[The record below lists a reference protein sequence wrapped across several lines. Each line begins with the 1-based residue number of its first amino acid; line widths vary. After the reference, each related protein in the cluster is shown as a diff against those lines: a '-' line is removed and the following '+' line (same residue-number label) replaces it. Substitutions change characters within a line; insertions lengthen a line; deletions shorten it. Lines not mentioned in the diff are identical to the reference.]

1 MDHVYNSKVARMS
14 IISIIPYSG
23 AEHKA
28 DEKEETKVNMGQS
41 DQIEGGDREEVQG
54 DGSTPL
60 CICCVV
66 FLMLSIVS
74 VIVLGIVSTG
84 WYLVTL

>member
-1 MDHVYNSKVARMS
+1 MDHVYNSKVAR
-14 IISIIPYSG
+14 IYNPIFRRG
-23 AEHKA
+23 AQSRRERRDEGEH
-28 DEKEETKVNMGQS
+28 GS

>member
-23 AEHKA
+23 GEHKA

-41 DQIEGGDREEVQG
+41 DQIREKIGRRSREMG
-54 DGSTPL
+54 RR
-60 CICCVV
+60 
-66 FLMLSIVS
+66 LSASAVWS
-74 VIVLGIVSTG
+74 F
-84 WYLVTL
+84 

>member
-1 MDHVYNSKVARMS
+1 MYNPIFRR
-14 IISIIPYSG
+14 G
-23 AEHKA
+23 AQSRRERRNGG
-28 DEKEETKVNMGQS
+28 EYGS

>member
-41 DQIEGGDREEVQG
+41 DQGGDREEVQG

-74 VIVLGIVSTG
+74 VIVLGIVITG